1 MAVPEFPLDA
11 LDGTDE
17 ELGKLLLAW
26 FIASEADIA
35 GIALQEIPEEFGKEV
50 VTALHTAEATVS
62 AIRRGRE
69 SSAQSGTRR
78 LRDSGSPLTRVPER
92 RRRGDEIHPDRK
104 AASRAGKEVWAFGC
118 RRIEKTGE

>member
-62 AIRRGRE
+62 AIRRGQLCTKRHKAT
-69 SSAQSGTRR
+69 SRQ
-78 LRDSGSPLTRVPER
+78 RV
-92 RRRGDEIHPDRK
+92 
-104 AASRAGKEVWAFGC
+104 ASYAS
-118 RRIEKTGE
+118 T